1 MQNQGGEGK
10 KRLLLQTTAKG
21 NFTSMIRLLIISS
34 SEAVTSSV
42 ITGGGLA
49 LCSKSKSTSK
59 ALFFG
64 LFVAVT
70 FQQEKS
76 YIKSATESNISF
88 FFLSV
93 NSGVKHGKVTSPC
106 IVQCLGSKFAFSI
119 CSILD

>member
-1 MQNQGGEGK
+1 
-10 KRLLLQTTAKG
+10 
-21 NFTSMIRLLIISS
+21 MIRLLIISS

-76 YIKSATESNISF
+76 YINLATESNVASF
-88 FFLSV
+88 HRLV
-93 NSGVKHGKVTSPC
+93 VVE
-106 IVQCLGSKFAFSI
+106 
-119 CSILD
+119 